1 MKSDKGQTYVM
12 IGISLLI
19 VGIAIIFISFTSPRV
34 YVADDTSSTT
44 IATDDTTLYT
54 YQYDG
59 VIEETTVVS
68 VTYPL
73 NLNTAT
79 MGELMTIDGIGEAKA
94 YAIVSYRKDVGPFT
108 SVNDLMNI
116 QGFGEATVE
125 KLAPYLTV

>member
-44 IATDDTTLYT
+44 VATDDTTLYT